1 MIKKN
6 LTKLKTKLIT
16 LSKNL
21 TCIICLTNQ
30 VQILTIPCGHLI
42 MCNPCSLNLVCPSV
56 SLRETSGANS
66 NDEKCPK
73 CRTTNLYKII
83 ARLP

>member
-6 LTKLKTKLIT
+6 FNQVEDKLIT

-42 MCNPCSLNLVCPSV
+42 MCNPCSLNLVCP
-56 SLRETSGANS
+56 LGF
-66 NDEKCPK
+66 PPG
-73 CRTTNLYKII
+73 NLWCKLK
-83 ARLP
+83 RRKMS